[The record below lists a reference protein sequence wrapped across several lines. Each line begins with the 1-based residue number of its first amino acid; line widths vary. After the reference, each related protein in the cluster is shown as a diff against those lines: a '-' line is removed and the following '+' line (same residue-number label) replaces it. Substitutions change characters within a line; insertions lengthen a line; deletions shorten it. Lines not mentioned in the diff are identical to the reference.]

1 MLPLLLAASL
11 GAQIAERADRF
22 VGQRSP
28 ASRDDCS
35 GFVTAI
41 YGQEGIDL
49 RAPERPGE
57 NGVTNIRRRAR
68 AAHALRRY
76 PRPGDLVFFRDTYR
90 KGLSHIG
97 IVDSEQDT
105 TVTFVHRANKGIMRS
120 RLDLRRP
127 HDRSRN
133 DILHKGPPSGLA
145 GELSCGFASP
155 DALHGGG

>member
-11 GAQIAERADRF
+11 GAQIAQRADRF
-22 VGQRSP
+22 VGHRPP
-28 ASRDDCS
+28 AGRDDCS

-68 AAHALRRY
+68 AARALRHY
-76 PRPGDLVFFRDTYR
+76 PRPGDLVFFRNTYR
-90 KGLSHIG
+90 KGLSHVG
-97 IVDSEQDT
+97 IVDSVQDG
-105 TVTFVHRANKGIMRS
+105 TVTFIHRASKGITRS

-133 DILHKGPPSGLA
+133 DVLRRGPHPGLA
-145 GELSCGFASP
+145 GELLSGFASP
-155 DALHGGG
+155 EPLRG